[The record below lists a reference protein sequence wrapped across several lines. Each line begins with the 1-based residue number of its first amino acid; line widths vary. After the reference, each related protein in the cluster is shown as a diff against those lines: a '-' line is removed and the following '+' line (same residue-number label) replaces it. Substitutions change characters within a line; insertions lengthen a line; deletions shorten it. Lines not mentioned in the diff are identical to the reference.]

1 MANVRTLPNLQA
13 LSSPPSPA
21 QTLPSEAVLDAL
33 KMMLIG
39 ASLNEVLTSITRL
52 IEAHSEG
59 MLCSIFLLDEDGL
72 HLRHGVAANLPQ
84 AYRAA
89 IDGTCIGPNVG
100 SCGAAAYLR
109 QPVFISDILSHP
121 NWANF
126 RSIALQSGLRA
137 AWSTP
142 IMSQDGKV
150 LGTFCMYYREV
161 RHPGTHDMQLIDY
174 ASRIAGIAIERE
186 RSRSALTTAFEQIK
200 KSEAELR
207 TIIDAIPQLIIAIG
221 IDGQFLYANQ
231 AVREYTGLTKEEVR
245 SGGFREVFHPD
256 DSERLREKRDAAMLR
271 GVPFDYER
279 RVRRRDGQYRWLLVH
294 YSPLRD
300 EAGDVIR
307 WYATATDIEDRKQA
321 EERMRNENI
330 ALREEIDRF
339 AMYEAIVG
347 SSEALRRVL
356 SQISKVAPTDST
368 VLISGETGTGKELI
382 ASAIH
387 KRSKRSGRAFI
398 RVNCAAIPPSLIAS
412 ELFGHEKGAFTG
424 AIQRRAGR
432 FESAD
437 GGTIFLDEIGE
448 LSPEVQI
455 ALLRVLQERE
465 FERVGSSQAISID
478 VRVLAATNRD
488 LEAAVSAGTFR
499 QDLFYR
505 LNVFPIRVPS
515 LRERKDDIPLLVE
528 YLVERYAKRAGK
540 KISHIKKKT
549 LDLFQAYD
557 WPGNIR
563 ELQNVVERAVIL
575 CDEETF
581 SIDETWLPRKS
592 NQLSGRQV
600 SSTGVLADDK
610 KEFAERERKAIA
622 AALAECH
629 GRVSGP
635 QGAAAKL
642 GIPHQTLA
650 SKIESLG
657 IDKRQFKVHSSK
669 QTST

>member
-1 MANVRTLPNLQA
+1 MANVKTSPNIKA
-13 LSSPPSPA
+13 LSRSPSPA

-72 HLRHGVAANLPQ
+72 HLRYGVAANLPE

-89 IDGTCIGPNVG
+89 TDGACIGPNVG

-109 QPVFISDILSHP
+109 QPVFISDVLSHP
-121 NWANF
+121 NWADF
-126 RSIALQSGLRA
+126 RSVVLQSGLRA

-142 IMSQDGKV
+142 ITSQDGKV

-161 RHPGTHDMQLIDY
+161 RHPGTHDIQLIDY

-186 RSRSALTTAFEQIK
+186 RSRSALT

-207 TIIDAIPQLIIAIG
+207 TIIDAIPQLIIAVG
-221 IDGQFLYANQ
+221 ADGTFLYANQ
-231 AVREYTGLTKEEVR
+231 AVRDYTGLTKEEVR
-245 SGGFREVFHPD
+245 SGGFREVFHPE
-256 DSERLREKRDAAMLR
+256 DSERFRGERDAAISR

-294 YSPLRD
+294 YNPLRD
-300 EAGDVIR
+300 EAGNVIR
-307 WYATATDIEDRKQA
+307 WYATGTDIEDRKRA
-321 EERMRNENI
+321 EERMHNENI

-387 KRSKRSGRAFI
+387 KRSKRSTRAFI
-398 RVNCAAIPPSLIAS
+398 RVNCAAIPPSLIAA
-412 ELFGHEKGAFTG
+412 ELFGHEKGSFTG
-424 AIQRRAGR
+424 ALQRRLGR

-448 LSPEVQI
+448 LPPETQV

-465 FERVGSSQAISID
+465 FERVGGNQTISVD
-478 VRVLAATNRD
+478 VRVLAASNRD
-488 LEAAVSAGTFR
+488 LSAAVAEGTFR
-499 QDLFYR
+499 RDLYYR
-505 LNVFPIRVPS
+505 LNVFTIRLPA
-515 LRERKDDIPLLVE
+515 LRERVDDIPLLVE
-528 YLVERYAKRAGK
+528 YLVDRYAKKAGK
-540 KISHIKKKT
+540 KIRTISKDT
-549 LDLFQAYD
+549 LNLFQNYD

-575 CDEETF
+575 CDGEIFCVDASWLTPVAPKTAASSVPLIEDLTEREKVIIENALHE
-581 SIDETWLPRKS
+581 SGGLISGPTGAATKLGLPRQTLESKI
-592 NQLSGRQV
+592 R
-600 SSTGVLADDK
+600 
-610 KEFAERERKAIA
+610 
-622 AALAECH
+622 
-629 GRVSGP
+629 
-635 QGAAAKL
+635 KL
-642 GIPHQTLA
+642 GIDRHRLKPP
-650 SKIESLG
+650 
-657 IDKRQFKVHSSK
+657 
-669 QTST
+669 